1 MTEVGGT
8 PGEATTAGSRGME
21 RRGERKVEKEEEQ
34 SGERRE
40 RKGEREWRGLLM
52 YGHQLVA

>member
-1 MTEVGGT
+1 MTEVGGI

-21 RRGERKVEKEEEQ
+21 RGGERKVEKEEEQ

-40 RKGEREWRGLLM
+40 RKGKREWRGLLM
-52 YGHQLVA
+52 QLVA